1 MFDFNILIGL
11 LSGSIATLIAKEII
25 NQINK
30 RQDFTREL
38 KKITYMR
45 KLEKAENAIAFYWT
59 YINRVIEM
67 KKSLEVVIKAV
78 HELDEK
84 DYDIQIIQEVLNRT
98 GQAIADM
105 SDGNYS
111 SINSI
116 HLYFDL
122 EDTQNWNEMDIESLL
137 KSLAET
143 KSIDNEIIFWAN
155 LHNSALNAND
165 TNQADIC
172 WNKATELLPTYV
184 SSLQNVIKGLEKNR
198 IATYSMIQSI
208 KTQLKYY

>member
-1 MFDFNILIGL
+1 MFDINILIGI
-11 LSGSIATLIAKEII
+11 LSGSLATLVVKEVI

-38 KKITYMR
+38 KKITYIR

-67 KKSLEVVIKAV
+67 KKSLEVVVKAV
-78 HELDEK
+78 HELEEK
-84 DYDIQIIQEVLNRT
+84 ENDIQIIQEVLNKT
-98 GQAIADM
+98 GQAITDM
-105 SDGNYS
+105 SGEKYS

-122 EDTQNWNEMDIESLL
+122 EDLEKWNEIDIESLL

-143 KSIDNEIIFWAN
+143 KSIDNEIKIWTD
-155 LHNSALNAND
+155 LHDNSLHVND
-165 TNQADIC
+165 RNQADIY
-172 WNKATELLPTYV
+172 WNRAIELLPEYV
-184 SSLQNVIKGLEKNR
+184 NSLQNFIDGLEKNR
-198 IATYSMIQSI
+198 KATYAMIQAI
-208 KTQLKYY
+208 KKQLKQY